1 MLAHL
6 IMTKLDTVSP
16 YSDKQKLEA
25 VTTYLTLG
33 SVELTAAVL
42 KISVRTLFYW
52 KRTEWWN
59 ELVNEIKK
67 EDRLVISAKL
77 RKILDKSWHLV
88 EDRLE
93 NGDFVL
99 NNKTGEIIRRPVA
112 LKDAAKVAF
121 DSASL
126 FDKLDRQDHFVVAT
140 EQIEDKL
147 KKLAQSFADL
157 ASGKKPKSDEIVDI
171 ESKEIENALPEE
183 REAQLQPGV

>member
-1 MLAHL
+1 
-6 IMTKLDTVSP
+6 MTKLAVDSP
-16 YSDKQKLEA
+16 YTDKQKLEA

-99 NNKTGEIIRRPVA
+99 NNKTGEIIRKPVA

-157 ASGKKPKSDEIVDI
+157 ASGKKPKSDEIVDV
-171 ESKEIENALPEE
+171 EVKELDNAIPEE
-183 REAQLQPGV
+183 RGAQLQPGV

>member
-1 MLAHL
+1 MA
-6 IMTKLDTVSP
+6 KLTDGSVYT
-16 YSDKQKLEA
+16 DKEKLEA

-42 KISVRTLFYW
+42 KMPVRNLYYW

-59 ELVNEIKK
+59 ELVNEVKK

-93 NGDFVL
+93 HGDYVL
-99 NNKTGEIIRRPVA
+99 NNKTGEIIRKPVA

-121 DSASL
+121 DSATL
-126 FDKLDRQDHFVVAT
+126 FDKLDKQDHFVVAT

-147 KKLAQSFADL
+147 KKLADSFAAL
-157 ASGKKPKSDEIVDI
+157 ASGKKPKSDDIIDI
-171 ESKEIENALPEE
+171 EPTVPKAEGGTDALSEE
-183 REAQLQPGV
+183 RSSAV